1 MNLGCGIFN
10 INNDES
16 VDTLY
21 ENIEDT
27 LTEAVGEMYDGIS
40 LKPNALD
47 IFEKKLK
54 HLIEEAYFK
63 PDPQHKTED
72 ILVEAV
78 AEALSELAPSHK
90 RLPDNIF
97 NMYCLGDASGQNILN
112 LIQKSRNTQETT
124 NESSKHDELD
134 KTAQEKY
141 EEETDKMPFL
151 TAGYRTSLGAQHR
164 METTM
169 FHGLMRSFFVGD
181 ESQIQTFADVNEE
194 IRKFYEE
201 QYNLILDFIK
211 YKKPDAD
218 FTDIE
223 HLYKIEHGK
232 PVYTGAFEII
242 QERFSDILKAIRPRL
257 SIDESSGYPTVRDL
271 DNWEDNY
278 AKAKSDL
285 QERCKKS
292 LDAYNA
298 MFILT
303 HHDDLVHKFFS
314 KVDIA
319 KGMPNKWNSFDLVG
333 IIGHKYQF
341 GTMSNSLT
349 TWHDDDKDFSAADLM
364 DDETKGIVNTTKYK
378 LYGENVQSMGKYI
391 TLADF
396 NRIVT
401 KLKKIAYLDSG
412 TTPITGA
419 LAETIKS
426 IYGKSYPNLR
436 TLIGELN
443 SDAPV
448 NFKNLFTLLSKDSF
462 WQAYPKFQ
470 DLDLEAEDKNLIW
483 SIYKGLFEDEPSNW
497 KPGDDLSL
505 FAKWMRDPDLNNS
518 KNYYDNIAQA
528 CSSIEALTLQQFKR
542 DSDGLIT
549 NQTLRDNVNSGISS
563 RIERAITGALDP
575 NSLNDFIGRFKQF
588 TPKELKE
595 GQIDNYWK
603 NFGFKNVAF
612 YKDLTLQVG
621 NFTIVMNSNSDTVHI
636 YKNGQSYMGKQNVD
650 GTASKNL
657 TFSKEDLM
665 ELLPFIQRVLPTFKI
680 ENIDSPLIEVL
691 RRRESSSGQAYDTA
705 TRKLIKLAA
714 GVYKLAAVE
723 QYIKSKYNRQ
733 GSISELDYRNS
744 LSDFFDKDH
753 MPRIDQTIANGA
765 LSSLISKGN
774 LITFKDIATAQQIVE
789 GVYGDNTTRDSEGK
803 LISQIG
809 MSMLVTKIEQQVY
822 TQNLKPNSATKH
834 FALWEGGFYKGA
846 QFTREFAGVEDST
859 VATKF
864 NVNEHFQAQ
873 FVYDYIHGILPKED
887 AYDHRYV
894 GMMPSVL
901 SDKSRILKILT
912 DFHTDNTFGFKDAEG
927 HTLKWK
933 DLNAKQWEQIANI
946 ELGTYYYNIWNNTVD
961 VFNKL
966 NAFAKTDASPYKG
979 VVFDPYNNFQS
990 FNLWCQTTGNNAGE
1004 VLRVMAREY
1013 NKINPKDIVE
1023 ITDQIHY
1030 VNTVDKNN
1038 NPIITVNRGIISM
1051 LSRFSNN
1058 GQLTL
1063 STKGVDR
1070 SAILTDFA
1078 NYVNRI
1084 RGEEF
1089 IKQAVNTRT
1098 GEKYELG
1105 RGNIV
1110 TGYNTKFVEK
1120 SSEEFKKDLASYI
1133 ANTHKYIP
1141 IEAFIKTTDSGL
1153 QVQEAEN
1160 INVDLG
1166 SFLNINSFGFT
1177 PVTNEQFWQ
1186 QKKSMLVRNLLNNG
1200 ATIST
1205 INPTTSEPLD
1215 QPELK
1220 LLKGENNEWLH
1231 ESGDIAFARV
1241 KVRNENGEE
1250 YWIKLASLA
1259 NASHLNYTVK
1269 DDKGNERTI
1278 YFSNNEFNFYD
1289 MKDKSNKYIDFEL
1302 NPYLE
1307 TFNAANYV
1315 ISQEYMN
1322 SSVGT
1327 HLNHPSKKFSK
1338 GRPIN
1343 DLEEESERW
1352 LAQVKRNV
1360 SLSATK
1366 HSFALGLLNG
1376 IRSNYRIAVIR
1387 DDKAPTYN
1395 VFGQFNEDGAK
1406 PFDGS
1411 TLVCG
1416 TNNYLE
1422 NNSLAGARAGDVK
1435 KQFVHSYKEETGSGI
1450 IIKTAGFP
1458 ITNALIANSD
1468 FYRRMNKKMMKGIWT
1483 MSDGKTPFIP
1493 DITKNYFGD
1502 DIVYEPIFFKRK
1514 EADGTWTKWEVKRI
1528 EAIRDAKGN
1537 LTGGYKRY
1545 IKCVNNDGTDFP
1557 KSPEAVEYFVGDGER
1572 IKVIVKENNIDKE
1585 IEVTKINNNY
1595 ALWQLFGGENALEI
1609 DPETNTLKDSESS
1622 FINVV
1627 QAMNSISEGKIARDK
1642 DGKILRNEDGSIK
1655 YELFDK
1661 KHPPLSQ
1668 SQVHQNLK
1676 FSNIDYVVTEGAI
1689 KQGAANINDTKAYFE
1704 DNYELAT
1711 MEVSM
1716 HDSGIQLDAEHHAD
1730 ESTLSIMT
1738 QVVNALCARGYTL
1751 TDASEAYQA
1760 MCALT
1765 EHGIVDYMEGLEDMF
1780 TTNDGTSLR
1789 NAVAKTVVKGLA
1801 RLSDREGSLVEAV
1814 AETIIAE
1821 ANSGKKITYKELKD
1835 KVPFS
1840 HPAIFNSLVSM
1851 ISSALTKQGIKIKF
1865 PGSLAVLNPSNRIWQ
1880 FHGDHWTKRDLV
1892 GDKEMDLKKL
1902 QAKYD
1907 KQFLNTAQI
1916 IPGHY
1921 YKVLDTSGKAV
1932 DMRQLNLGK
1941 SSNGKPKTGV
1951 DYVFVE
1957 TPKEL
1962 WKFKDWLAKNPG
1974 YNLVENVTEARD
1986 LAAYNATF
1994 EGEVYEIDPVTGANK
2009 TIRKAYSIW
2018 DLDIIKAL
2026 YKIEDDIPSILKKVP
2041 KTKEYDTVEDW
2052 QNAMK
2057 SYIIKNT
2064 PDLIQYFISK
2074 DLVLNEDG
2082 TFSID
2087 QHWDYDTFRDFE
2099 NIVVHQFIESNP
2111 VLTQLNFE
2119 NATYKELRKLAR
2131 RELQRTL
2138 GAISTGKAKTAI
2150 IDGQT
2155 VTIDKSKLHIDPY
2168 ELIMPK
2174 IYATKFGLRA
2184 GDSLADIMER
2194 GSDFFLE
2201 RTLKNWATKTS
2212 EDNFDIELKHS
2223 NGKHV
2228 YIIQRELTETITDEE
2243 DPKYGQTFITQ
2254 LGRKRGHEFDESSNK
2269 PTALEKDK
2277 NLFFRSEGN
2286 QTFRTDGAGN
2296 KIHNVYDMNDEIY
2309 VDKNGNEII
2318 VTNNAQF
2325 YINEGHFDSI
2335 RFSDSV
2341 LNRGAL
2347 ETETRARTYM
2357 DILQDM
2363 KDNVKVQEYIDLL
2376 GNNKEWYAN
2385 ALDMNTYHRAEKL
2398 KDYNAEKLKQLRGK
2412 VEMPKAFKFI
2422 IDNSIEKFESFKQS
2436 LNILAARIPAQSMQ
2450 SFMPMKVVGF
2460 DDSGVN
2466 NAYVNYFQ
2474 FWLQGSDLDIDK
2486 VSLLGYAFTNNG
2498 TFVKWSPY
2506 FRMGTEN
2513 SMNASKEL
2521 PFPTGKK
2528 VYTKE
2533 SSDPVELKAWK
2544 IIEKHPDLFFKPEG
2558 SNEWFLTKKLNANQ
2572 LIALGQ
2578 LIRAVNKQGNDKQE
2592 ILYFPEGQEELAKA
2606 VANAVQGHN
2615 LYLDR
2620 SHDAQKAI
2628 MNFITNKMLKV
2639 STNPINLIQSMSS
2652 VDDLTEYIKDIANT
2666 AESAKRANFF
2676 APGNVE
2682 DKMETLILTLTGKE
2696 NTGIVASAMKTYEA
2710 LSFYYNNRL
2719 ATSLEDLETLAGMD
2733 EDFLEIYYQDVN
2745 AIRDKVN
2752 YLKSLRTASKDEV
2765 KQKIHRLLIP
2775 SKVICGQ
2782 SVSMLSNT
2790 YTDRTVQL
2798 LNAIDE
2804 EELYNAIQ
2812 AVDNDSDAFLLVS
2825 ALLSLSTDFRTFKNF

>member
-1 MNLGCGIFN
+1 M
-10 INNDES
+10 
-16 VDTLY
+16 
-21 ENIEDT
+21 
-27 LTEAVGEMYDGIS
+27 
-40 LKPNALD
+40 
-47 IFEKKLK
+47 
-54 HLIEEAYFK
+54 
-63 PDPQHKTED
+63 
-72 ILVEAV
+72 
-78 AEALSELAPSHK
+78 
-90 RLPDNIF
+90 
-97 NMYCLGDASGQNILN
+97 LN
-112 LIQKSRNTQETT
+112 
-124 NESSKHDELD
+124 
-134 KTAQEKY
+134 
-141 EEETDKMPFL
+141 
-151 TAGYRTSLGAQHR
+151 
-164 METTM
+164 
-169 FHGLMRSFFVGD
+169 
-181 ESQIQTFADVNEE
+181 
-194 IRKFYEE
+194 
-201 QYNLILDFIK
+201 
-211 YKKPDAD
+211 
-218 FTDIE
+218 
-223 HLYKIEHGK
+223 
-232 PVYTGAFEII
+232 
-242 QERFSDILKAIRPRL
+242 
-257 SIDESSGYPTVRDL
+257 
-271 DNWEDNY
+271 
-278 AKAKSDL
+278 
-285 QERCKKS
+285 
-292 LDAYNA
+292 
-298 MFILT
+298 
-303 HHDDLVHKFFS
+303 
-314 KVDIA
+314 
-319 KGMPNKWNSFDLVG
+319 
-333 IIGHKYQF
+333 
-341 GTMSNSLT
+341 
-349 TWHDDDKDFSAADLM
+349 
-364 DDETKGIVNTTKYK
+364 
-378 LYGENVQSMGKYI
+378 
-391 TLADF
+391 
-396 NRIVT
+396 
-401 KLKKIAYLDSG
+401 
-412 TTPITGA
+412 
-419 LAETIKS
+419 
-426 IYGKSYPNLR
+426 
-436 TLIGELN
+436 
-443 SDAPV
+443 
-448 NFKNLFTLLSKDSF
+448 
-462 WQAYPKFQ
+462 
-470 DLDLEAEDKNLIW
+470 
-483 SIYKGLFEDEPSNW
+483 
-497 KPGDDLSL
+497 
-505 FAKWMRDPDLNNS
+505 
-518 KNYYDNIAQA
+518 
-528 CSSIEALTLQQFKR
+528 
-542 DSDGLIT
+542 
-549 NQTLRDNVNSGISS
+549 
-563 RIERAITGALDP
+563 
-575 NSLNDFIGRFKQF
+575 
-588 TPKELKE
+588 
-595 GQIDNYWK
+595 
-603 NFGFKNVAF
+603 
-612 YKDLTLQVG
+612 
-621 NFTIVMNSNSDTVHI
+621 
-636 YKNGQSYMGKQNVD
+636 
-650 GTASKNL
+650 
-657 TFSKEDLM
+657 
-665 ELLPFIQRVLPTFKI
+665 
-680 ENIDSPLIEVL
+680 
-691 RRRESSSGQAYDTA
+691 
-705 TRKLIKLAA
+705 
-714 GVYKLAAVE
+714 
-723 QYIKSKYNRQ
+723 
-733 GSISELDYRNS
+733 
-744 LSDFFDKDH
+744 
-753 MPRIDQTIANGA
+753 
-765 LSSLISKGN
+765 
-774 LITFKDIATAQQIVE
+774 
-789 GVYGDNTTRDSEGK
+789 
-803 LISQIG
+803 
-809 MSMLVTKIEQQVY
+809 
-822 TQNLKPNSATKH
+822 
-834 FALWEGGFYKGA
+834 
-846 QFTREFAGVEDST
+846 
-859 VATKF
+859 
-864 NVNEHFQAQ
+864 
-873 FVYDYIHGILPKED
+873 
-887 AYDHRYV
+887 
-894 GMMPSVL
+894 
-901 SDKSRILKILT
+901 
-912 DFHTDNTFGFKDAEG
+912 
-927 HTLKWK
+927 
-933 DLNAKQWEQIANI
+933 
-946 ELGTYYYNIWNNTVD
+946 
-961 VFNKL
+961 
-966 NAFAKTDASPYKG
+966 
-979 VVFDPYNNFQS
+979 
-990 FNLWCQTTGNNAGE
+990 
-1004 VLRVMAREY
+1004 
-1013 NKINPKDIVE
+1013 
-1023 ITDQIHY
+1023 
-1030 VNTVDKNN
+1030 
-1038 NPIITVNRGIISM
+1038 
-1051 LSRFSNN
+1051 RFSNN
-1058 GQLTL
+1058 GELTL
-1063 STKGVDR
+1063 STKGIDR

-1078 NYVNRI
+1078 NYVNRT

-1089 IKQAVNTRT
+1089 ITQSVNPRT
-1098 GEKYELG
+1098 GEKYKI
-1105 RGNIV
+1105 GNGSIV
-1110 TGYNTKFVEK
+1110 TGYNKKFGEK
-1120 SSEEFKKDLASYI
+1120 ASEKFNEDLAGYI
-1133 ANTHKYIP
+1133 AYTHKYVP
-1141 IEAFIKTTDSGL
+1141 IEAFIKTTDTRL
-1153 QVQEAEN
+1153 HVQESESVN
-1160 INVDLG
+1160 VELSRFLDIN
-1166 SFLNINSFGFT
+1166 NFGFK
-1177 PVTNEQFWQ
+1177 PVTNEQFWK

-1278 YFSNNEFNFYD
+1278 YFSNNDFNFYD
-1289 MKDKSNKYIDFEL
+1289 MKNNSNKYIDFEL

-1338 GRPIN
+1338 GLTIN

-1395 VFGQFNEDGAK
+1395 VFGQFDKGGAK

-1458 ITNALIANSD
+1458 ITNALIANSP

-1483 MSDGKTPFIP
+1483 KSDSETPFIP

-1528 EAIRDAKGN
+1528 EAIRDANGR

-1545 IKCVNNDGTDFP
+1545 IKRVNNDGTDFS

-1572 IKVIVKENNIDKE
+1572 IKVIVKENNEDKE
-1585 IEVTKINNNY
+1585 VEVTKINNNY
-1595 ALWQLFGGENALEI
+1595 ALWQLFEGENALEI

-1627 QAMNSISEGKIARDK
+1627 KAMNSISEQT
-1642 DGKILRNEDGSIK
+1642 
-1655 YELFDK
+1655 FDK

-1801 RLSDREGSLVEAV
+1801 RLSDREGNLVEAV

-1892 GDKEMDLKKL
+1892 GDKGMDLQKL

-1921 YKVLDTSGKAV
+1921 YKVLDISGKAV
-1932 DMRQLNLGK
+1932 DMRQLDLGK

-1994 EGEVYEIDPVTGANK
+1994 EGEVYETDPVTGANK

-2041 KTKEYDTVEDW
+2041 KVEKYDTTEDW

-2057 SYIIKNT
+2057 YYIINKT
-2064 PDLIQYFISK
+2064 PNLIQHFISK
-2074 DLVLNEDG
+2074 DLILNEDG

-2087 QHWDYDTFRDFE
+2087 QHWDYDTFGDFE

-2174 IYATKFGLRA
+2174 IYATKFGLQA
-2184 GDSLADIMER
+2184 GDSLADIMEK

-2212 EDNFDIELKHS
+2212 EDNFDIELKRS
-2223 NGKHV
+2223 NGKHI

-2243 DPKYGQTFITQ
+2243 DPKYGQTFVTQ

-2296 KIHNVYDMNDEIY
+2296 KIHNIYDMTDEIY

-2318 VTNNAQF
+2318 VTDNAQF

-2341 LNRGAL
+2341 LNKGAL

-2363 KDNVKVQEYIDLL
+2363 RDNVKVQEYIDLL
-2376 GNNKEWYAN
+2376 GNNKEWYDN
-2385 ALDMNTYHRAEKL
+2385 AFEMNTYHRVEKL

-2412 VEMPKAFKFI
+2412 VDMPKAFKFI

-2474 FWLQGSDLDIDK
+2474 FWLQGS
-2486 VSLLGYAFTNNG
+2486 
-2498 TFVKWSPY
+2498 
-2506 FRMGTEN
+2506 
-2513 SMNASKEL
+2513 
-2521 PFPTGKK
+2521 
-2528 VYTKE
+2528 
-2533 SSDPVELKAWK
+2533 K
-2544 IIEKHPDLFFKPEG
+2544 ILF
-2558 SNEWFLTKKLNANQ
+2558 
-2572 LIALGQ
+2572 
-2578 LIRAVNKQGNDKQE
+2578 
-2592 ILYFPEGQEELAKA
+2592 Y
-2606 VANAVQGHN
+2606 
-2615 LYLDR
+2615 
-2620 SHDAQKAI
+2620 
-2628 MNFITNKMLKV
+2628 
-2639 STNPINLIQSMSS
+2639 NLIK
-2652 VDDLTEYIKDIANT
+2652 EYII
-2666 AESAKRANFF
+2666 
-2676 APGNVE
+2676 P
-2682 DKMETLILTLTGKE
+2682 
-2696 NTGIVASAMKTYEA
+2696 
-2710 LSFYYNNRL
+2710 RL
-2719 ATSLEDLETLAGMD
+2719 DP
-2733 EDFLEIYYQDVN
+2733 
-2745 AIRDKVN
+2745 
-2752 YLKSLRTASKDEV
+2752 LK
-2765 KQKIHRLLIP
+2765 IP
-2775 SKVICGQ
+2775 
-2782 SVSMLSNT
+2782 
-2790 YTDRTVQL
+2790 
-2798 LNAIDE
+2798 
-2804 EELYNAIQ
+2804 
-2812 AVDNDSDAFLLVS
+2812 
-2825 ALLSLSTDFRTFKNF
+2825 